1 MEGILGNTRTV
12 EKETNWEERE
22 RKTQKG
28 MEESHGKAV
37 VIEEERKWEE
47 MNKDCLVKVFEVV
60 GLESLILDV
69 PFVCKSWYNASLDP
83 QCWKNLTFPK
93 LGGWPSSPFMER
105 YMDEYHADKFSVTG
119 FIKFVVD
126 RSCKSS
132 VKLVLPGCCS
142 LEAFAYVSNEC
153 PSLQVIGLPSELV
166 VSGENHILEFVS
178 KWSELRY
185 LYLGTILNCFKEI
198 LTQISL
204 NCKNFSGLG
213 TKGYI
218 DNEAALAIAT
228 QLPKIKYL
236 HLKNSSLPRESL
248 VTILE
253 GCKELV
259 ELDVRNCIGFEADD
273 EEILML
279 ASHIKRFKPEGS
291 EIYEDW
297 WFDEHIS
304 SRDVDSDAGSD

>member
-166 VSGENHILEFVS
+166 VSGENHILEF
-178 KWSELRY
+178 
-185 LYLGTILNCFKEI
+185 
-198 LTQISL
+198 
-204 NCKNFSGLG
+204 NFSGLG